1 MFAIKVR
8 DTDETIDT
16 AESWFTAADVM
27 TYLQKSWKT
36 ALIIEKVTNSS

>member
-16 AESWFTAADVM
+16 AETWFTAADVM
-27 TYLQKSWKT
+27 THLQKKWKV
-36 ALIIEKVTNSS
+36 ALVIEKA